1 MWELDYEEGWV
12 SKNWCFWI
20 VVLEKTLD
28 SSLDCKE
35 IKPVNPKG
43 NQPWIFIRST
53 DVGTEAPILRPPDV
67 KSQLIGKDP
76 GAGKDWG
83 QKEKA
88 ETENEMVRWLD
99 RLSGHDSD
107 QILVKSEG
115 QGSLACCS
123 PWGCRES
130 DTTEQLNNNKILPIG

>member
-53 DVGTEAPILRPPDV
+53 DVGTEAPIFRPPDV

-83 QKEKA
+83 QKEKGV
-88 ETENEMVRWLD
+88 TEDEMARCHHWLHGNEFAKEGWEEEDVCIPWFSLKLLKSVVSLD
-99 RLSGHDSD
+99 SLSCWRN
-107 QILVKSEG
+107 EG
-115 QGSLACCS
+115 KFQ
-123 PWGCRES
+123 
-130 DTTEQLNNNKILPIG
+130 